1 MVPSH
6 QDYRATRRFGSLDGI
21 RALSIIAV
29 VWHHS
34 GAPLESVP
42 LTQNGFLG
50 VDAFFVMSGFLIVT
64 LLLREREKNG
74 NISLKNFWARRA
86 LRIFPVYYAVLLGM
100 AVLFG
105 VIKPD
110 STIGAAFF
118 GDLPYHLTYTSNWA
132 SVASFGIAWSLA
144 TEEQF
149 YVVWPLF
156 ERWAPKLVWPAFG
169 VGVLLSQLV
178 NFGPL
183 RPALASV
190 GLEYAELEILQAT
203 FTPILLGVALAHLL
217 HSKKTFDALARG
229 LGFAGAPLVFLALT
243 VGLAAI
249 GGDLAGWRR
258 LAIQLSLFALVG
270 SVVVKEEHALAK
282 PLAFKPFARI
292 GVVSYGIYLLHLFPI
307 DAVNAVQR
315 KLGVDV
321 YGLAFVGGLLL
332 TWAAAEL
339 SFRFFEMPFLKL
351 KKRFASG
358 VAPEPGRGTQN
369 V

>member
-1 MVPSH
+1 MTASH
-6 QDYRATRRFGSLDGI
+6 EAFAAQRRFGSLDGI

-64 LLLREREKNG
+64 LLLRERDKNQS
-74 NISLKNFWARRA
+74 ISLKNFWARRA
-86 LRIFPVYYAVLLGM
+86 LRIFPVYYAVLLFM

-105 VIKPD
+105 LVKPD
-110 STIGAAFF
+110 SEIGAAYFQ
-118 GDLPYHLTYTSNWA
+118 DLPYHLTYTSNWA
-132 SVASFGIAWSLA
+132 GVASFGIAWSLA

-156 ERWAPKLVWPAFG
+156 ERFAPKLVWPAFA
-169 VGVLLSQLV
+169 VGVIVSQLV

-183 RPALASV
+183 RPALQSI
-190 GLEYAELEILQAT
+190 GLEYVELEILQAT

-217 HSKKTFDALARG
+217 HREKTYRVVARVLA
-229 LGFAGAPLVFLALT
+229 FPGAPLVFLAIT
-243 VGLAAI
+243 VGLAAL

-258 LAIQLSLFALVG
+258 LAIQLALFALVG
-270 SVVVKEEHALAK
+270 SVVVKEQHVLAK
-282 PLAFKPFARI
+282 PLSFAPFARI

-307 DAVNAVQR
+307 DAVNMVQR
-315 KLGVDV
+315 KLDIDI
-321 YGLAFVGGLLL
+321 YGLPFLAGLLL
-332 TWAAAEL
+332 TWAAAEV
-339 SFRFFEMPFLKL
+339 SYRFLEMPFLKL

-358 VAPEPGRGTQN
+358 VAPEPESRAGG
-369 V
+369 